1 MQPYKKETKTK
12 QTLIEKEQR
21 KFIESKVNELLQEDK
36 LQDMVR
42 NYILDYLK
50 NSKFSQQLIT
60 DSVNELAK
68 RIEFKVT
75 LK

>member
-1 MQPYKKETKTK
+1 MKEYKQSLAEQK
-12 QTLIEKEQR
+12 QKKIIEE
-21 KFIESKVNELLQEDK
+21 KVNELLQEDK

-42 NYILDYLK
+42 NYILDYLR
-50 NSKFSQQLIT
+50 NSKFTQQIIT

>member
-1 MQPYKKETKTK
+1 MKQYKQILTEIVK
-12 QTLIEKEQR
+12 R
-21 KFIESKVNELLQEDK
+21 KLIESKVNSLLQEDK

>member
-1 MQPYKKETKTK
+1 MKEYKQPLTEQKQKKIIQE
-12 QTLIEKEQR
+12 
-21 KFIESKVNELLQEDK
+21 KVNELLQEDK

-42 NYILDYLK
+42 NYILDYLR

-68 RIEFKVT
+68 RIDKALPEIEKKQTF
-75 LK
+75 

>member
-1 MQPYKKETKTK
+1 MKEYKQPLTEQKQKKIIQE
-12 QTLIEKEQR
+12 
-21 KFIESKVNELLQEDK
+21 KVNELLQEDK

-42 NYILDYLK
+42 NYILDYLR